1 MNLKR
6 TATIAVVGGALAAWL
21 AGAATS
27 NRSIAPPIIVPAA
40 PIEARGAELANEI
53 AKLHERLRPTATP
66 RQPGRNLFAYHA
78 AAPRAAAPAV
88 PVAPKPA
95 LSEALPALT
104 PPQPSLKLAGIG
116 EDAGSDGPMRV
127 AFITGDGQLFMVK
140 EGENVTSRYRVTR
153 ISADVVELLDLSD
166 NTIRRLALR

>member
-27 NRSIAPPIIVPAA
+27 NRSIAPPIVAPAA

-53 AKLHERLRPTATP
+53 ARLQERLRPTATP

-78 AAPRAAAPAV
+78 AAPRAEAPMA
-88 PVAPKPA
+88 PVASKAA
-95 LSEALPALT
+95 LTEALPVFT
-104 PPQPSLKLAGIG
+104 P
-116 EDAGSDGPMRV
+116 
-127 AFITGDGQLFMVK
+127 
-140 EGENVTSRYRVTR
+140 
-153 ISADVVELLDLSD
+153 
-166 NTIRRLALR
+166 